1 MLTGGGRERAGA
13 PVARG
18 SPRVDIDKIRDAAEP
33 GVRPEDAQAA
43 GAGGARGGVAQSP
56 SAPAQTG
63 AGATQAFAPAPG
75 FDPVAAA
82 RMLEEALEV
91 ERGLLRT
98 MIDSLPTKIYAKDT
112 QSRFIACN
120 WPVARE
126 MGATP
131 AEIIG
136 KTDFDYFPRE
146 MAEGFFA
153 DEQAIIRSGQ
163 ALIDREELVLDRVTG
178 QVREIST
185 TKVPFKDR
193 NGRVIGIVGIGRD
206 ITERKRAEERI
217 RHLATH
223 DTLTDLPNRALFS
236 ERLNAALREASTR
249 STRLALLFVDLDR
262 FKFINDSLGHQAG
275 DALLKQTA
283 VRLQEC
289 VQPGDIVARLG
300 GDEFVLLCQDVAE
313 IADVDALATRI
324 LRAVT
329 RPVVLLDQ
337 EWRVSA
343 SVGVALYPTDGE
355 TERALMK
362 SADAAMY
369 TAKQDGKNN
378 YRRFSRGMNAESL
391 ERAMLENE
399 LRKAIERRELLV
411 HYLPKFDLKARTITG
426 AEALLRWSHPDLGLI
441 PPRRF
446 LDVAEET
453 GLIVPIGAWVL
464 RTVCAQHAAWKRDG
478 LPPMCV
484 SVNLTWRQFND
495 EQFVPTVMAALEES
509 GMAPNMLELEFSE
522 TLLLQHPARSSEVL
536 RELKR
541 AGVRLAV
548 DNFGASYLSL
558 AGIERFPIDTL
569 KVDRSLLRD
578 TDNAQTCA
586 ITDAI
591 IAVAKSLSL
600 TVIAEGVETI
610 RQAAFAREHACDA
623 MQGFYVSEPMGDA
636 DFAALLRRHKQL

>member
-1 MLTGGGRERAGA
+1 MDVEQ
-13 PVARG
+13 
-18 SPRVDIDKIRDAAEP
+18 IRKAAEP
-33 GVRPEDAQAA
+33 GERPEDAQAA
-43 GAGGARGGVAQSP
+43 GAAGTHIGAVP
-56 SAPAQTG
+56 SAPTAPGGSQPPAKAADG
-63 AGATQAFAPAPG
+63 LARSPAPATV
-75 FDPVAAA
+75 DPIAAA
-82 RMLEEALEV
+82 RLLEEALEI

-98 MIDSLPTKIYAKDT
+98 MIDSLPAKIYAKDT

-126 MGATP
+126 MGTTP

-163 ALIDREELVLDRVTG
+163 ALIDREELVLDQITG

-185 TKVPFKDR
+185 TKVPFRDR
-193 NGRVIGIVGIGRD
+193 SGRVVGIVGIGRD

-236 ERLNAALREASTR
+236 ERLNTALRESSTR
-249 STRLALLFVDLDR
+249 STRFALLFVDLDR
-262 FKFINDSLGHQAG
+262 FKFINDSLGHEAG

-283 VRLQEC
+283 ARLQES
-289 VQPGDIVARLG
+289 VKPGDIVARLG
-300 GDEFVLLCQDVAE
+300 GDEFVLLCQDVEE
-313 IADVDALATRI
+313 IADVDALASRI

-343 SVGVALYPTDGE
+343 SIGVALYPADGD

-369 TAKQDGKNN
+369 TAKQEGKNN

-411 HYLPKFDLKARTITG
+411 HYLPKFDLKSRTITG

-464 RTVCAQHAAWKRDG
+464 KTVCSQHATWLREG
-478 LPPMCV
+478 LPPMCI

-509 GMAPNMLELEFSE
+509 GMAAGMLELEFSE
-522 TLLLQHPARSSEVL
+522 TLLLQHPTRSSEVL
-536 RELKR
+536 KELKR

-558 AGIERFPIDTL
+558 AGIEKFPIDTL

-591 IAVAKSLSL
+591 ISVAKSLSL

-623 MQGFYVSEPMGDA
+623 MQGFYVSEPMGDTA
-636 DFAALLRRHKQL
+636 FGALLRRQTQPKDGSDPAVG

>member
-1 MLTGGGRERAGA
+1 
-13 PVARG
+13 
-18 SPRVDIDKIRDAAEP
+18 
-33 GVRPEDAQAA
+33 
-43 GAGGARGGVAQSP
+43 
-56 SAPAQTG
+56 
-63 AGATQAFAPAPG
+63 
-75 FDPVAAA
+75 
-82 RMLEEALEV
+82 
-91 ERGLLRT
+91 
-98 MIDSLPTKIYAKDT
+98 
-112 QSRFIACN
+112 
-120 WPVARE
+120 
-126 MGATP
+126 
-131 AEIIG
+131 
-136 KTDFDYFPRE
+136 
-146 MAEGFFA
+146 
-153 DEQAIIRSGQ
+153 
-163 ALIDREELVLDRVTG
+163 
-178 QVREIST
+178 
-185 TKVPFKDR
+185 
-193 NGRVIGIVGIGRD
+193 
-206 ITERKRAEERI
+206 
-217 RHLATH
+217 
-223 DTLTDLPNRALFS
+223 
-236 ERLNAALREASTR
+236 
-249 STRLALLFVDLDR
+249 
-262 FKFINDSLGHQAG
+262 
-275 DALLKQTA
+275 
-283 VRLQEC
+283 
-289 VQPGDIVARLG
+289 
-300 GDEFVLLCQDVAE
+300 
-313 IADVDALATRI
+313 
-324 LRAVT
+324 
-329 RPVVLLDQ
+329 
-337 EWRVSA
+337 VSA
-343 SVGVALYPTDGE
+343 SIGVALYPIDGD

-369 TAKQDGKNN
+369 TAKQEGKNN

-411 HYLPKFDLKARTITG
+411 HYLPKFDLKSRTITG

-464 RTVCAQHAAWKRDG
+464 KTVCGQHATWLREG
-478 LPPMCV
+478 LPPMCI

-509 GMAPNMLELEFSE
+509 GMPPGMLELEFSE

-536 RELKR
+536 KELKR

-558 AGIERFPIDTL
+558 ASIERFPIDTL

-623 MQGFYVSEPMGDA
+623 MQGFYVSEPMGDTA
-636 DFAALLRRHKQL
+636 FAALLRRQLPLEDGSDLVVS